1 MEITRVQNQ
10 SSSLNRIFFLCIF
23 PVMKRQ
29 RSDSDHSL
37 EQHDMLPPSAPALR
51 KTSPCTTH
59 SSSSSCVSTTNQAS
73 LAAFNRLRSMPLG
86 HPTLKSL
93 FMLDPSFLHVNHGGC
108 GATPKFVIAKQRQL
122 VDTMEQHPDR
132 WFKKIAPRSIRA
144 AASSLATFIGAEP
157 EEVVFVV
164 NATTGINSVI
174 RSLDLQQGDSVLC
187 LDLTYRPVLN
197 TLRFVCTVRQ
207 ELVELVELPMP
218 LPLPSSD
225 DIVRMVEDALT
236 KHPNVRLAVF
246 DHITSPTALVL
257 PVARLAKLC
266 HQHNVT
272 VLIDG
277 AHAPGQVPLS
287 MKEIGADFYVGKYVS
302 LLCVVILVVVPAQIF
317 NLPQLRVL
325 FYDC

>member
-1 MEITRVQNQ
+1 
-10 SSSLNRIFFLCIF
+10 
-23 PVMKRQ
+23 
-29 RSDSDHSL
+29 
-37 EQHDMLPPSAPALR
+37 
-51 KTSPCTTH
+51 
-59 SSSSSCVSTTNQAS
+59 
-73 LAAFNRLRSMPLG
+73 
-86 HPTLKSL
+86 
-93 FMLDPSFLHVNHGGC
+93 
-108 GATPKFVIAKQRQL
+108 
-122 VDTMEQHPDR
+122 
-132 WFKKIAPRSIRA
+132 
-144 AASSLATFIGAEP
+144 
-157 EEVVFVV
+157 
-164 NATTGINSVI
+164 
-174 RSLDLQQGDSVLC
+174 
-187 LDLTYRPVLN
+187 
-197 TLRFVCTVRQ
+197 
-207 ELVELVELPMP
+207 MP